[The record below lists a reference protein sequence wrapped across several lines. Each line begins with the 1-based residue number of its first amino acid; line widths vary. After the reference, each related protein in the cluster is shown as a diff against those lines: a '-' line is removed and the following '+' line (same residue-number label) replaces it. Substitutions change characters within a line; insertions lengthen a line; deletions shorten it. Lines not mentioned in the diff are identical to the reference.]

1 MSSYLSLEVLNV
13 HFVRKWDARCQR
25 KVEMGSSALSVQISK
40 LKMVQNNSFSYCSK
54 LNLQW
59 HLPRAIR
66 KRSYQLKI
74 SCLIRSNV
82 LTDAFWSMFTFDKPL
97 IVQRAANGLGA
108 VTARTFAI

>member
-1 MSSYLSLEVLNV
+1 MKSPMPR
-13 HFVRKWDARCQR
+13 HPAR
-25 KVEMGSSALSVQISK
+25 MGSSALSVQISK